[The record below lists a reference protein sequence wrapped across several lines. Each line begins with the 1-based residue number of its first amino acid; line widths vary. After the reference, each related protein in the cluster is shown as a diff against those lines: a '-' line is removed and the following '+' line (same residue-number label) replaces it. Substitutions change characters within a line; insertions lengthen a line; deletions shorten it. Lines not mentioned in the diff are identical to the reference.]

1 MWSQAGIK
9 YCVSAIFHKNLTKTG
24 GASHFQHMESERE
37 LPTSPELAQ
46 NEESLGARP
55 SANFYGSVEERLAA
69 QQRRKRARLRFTITA
84 FLMGG
89 LVSWM
94 AADMLV
100 PDVAK
105 ANLSA
110 KPAPSNP
117 VLSQPLLALT
127 PMQRASQ
134 SHTLGNGDTLAALL
148 TRAKVEAGEADA
160 ALDQLRPLYDV
171 RRLKPGQTIR
181 IHREWPAGQAKQTHD
196 GRFAGFDFIPVPEQ
210 KIIVR
215 RLGHQSF
222 HAIKR
227 DRPLTDRHFLADSL
241 INSSVYEAARAGGM
255 SPNLVVELIRLFSFA
270 VDFQRD
276 IREGDQ
282 LEVLYTRRFDE
293 NNQVAQEGDLI
304 FAALTNRGKRYAYWR
319 MPQADGSDA
328 YFDANGQ
335 SVQRLLM
342 KTPVDG
348 ARLSSRFG
356 MRRHPILGYTRL
368 HRGLDFAAPKGT
380 PIYAAGDGTIQ
391 RIGTYGNNGKYIRIQ
406 HRNGYETAYAHMN
419 GFARR
424 LKKGSRVKQGQV
436 IGTVGRTGLA
446 TGPHLH
452 YEVLHYNKPVNP
464 RELNVPPQRN
474 LNAEALAELAE
485 LKAEIAEKVRG
496 LATSDNSLRSLPR
509 RSSPLS
515 P

>member
-1 MWSQAGIK
+1 
-9 YCVSAIFHKNLTKTG
+9 
-24 GASHFQHMESERE
+24 
-37 LPTSPELAQ
+37 
-46 NEESLGARP
+46 
-55 SANFYGSVEERLAA
+55 
-69 QQRRKRARLRFTITA
+69 
-84 FLMGG
+84 
-89 LVSWM
+89 
-94 AADMLV
+94 
-100 PDVAK
+100 
-105 ANLSA
+105 
-110 KPAPSNP
+110 
-117 VLSQPLLALT
+117 
-127 PMQRASQ
+127 
-134 SHTLGNGDTLAALL
+134 
-148 TRAKVEAGEADA
+148 
-160 ALDQLRPLYDV
+160 
-171 RRLKPGQTIR
+171 
-181 IHREWPAGQAKQTHD
+181 
-196 GRFAGFDFIPVPEQ
+196 
-210 KIIVR
+210 
-215 RLGHQSF
+215 
-222 HAIKR
+222 
-227 DRPLTDRHFLADSL
+227 
-241 INSSVYEAARAGGM
+241 
-255 SPNLVVELIRLFSFA
+255 
-270 VDFQRD
+270 
-276 IREGDQ
+276 
-282 LEVLYTRRFDE
+282 
-293 NNQVAQEGDLI
+293 
-304 FAALTNRGKRYAYWR
+304 

-419 GFARR
+419 AFARR

-485 LKAEIAEKVRG
+485 LKAEIAEKVSR